1 MSWGPNLLI
10 KQGATLVQDASD
22 ILNEMDTQ
30 ERVRLYQ
37 RLYGEPRSTE
47 STAAEKEDRPEDW
60 GPSETR
66 VLRALRVDEGQ
77 TLDDLMEEL
86 PDTSSSEIIA
96 ALFQLEMQGAVK
108 QDAGQRYIK
117 LWC

>member
-1 MSWGPNLLI
+1 
-10 KQGATLVQDASD
+10 
-22 ILNEMDTQ
+22 
-30 ERVRLYQ
+30 
-37 RLYGEPRSTE
+37 
-47 STAAEKEDRPEDW
+47 
-60 GPSETR
+60 
-66 VLRALRVDEGQ
+66 VDEGQ